1 MVMLYEERII
11 QGKRSFYRV
20 QYENIHKIFTDQTQ
34 CWIDLGSPGR
44 WQIYMS
50 LVAAALFVFPAIII
64 AACYAIIVRTIWA
77 KGSLLMS
84 TGKN

>member
-1 MVMLYEERII
+1 MFDVVQTIALVVVMYVSNI
-11 QGKRSFYRV
+11 Q
-20 QYENIHKIFTDQTQ
+20 NLLDQTQ
-34 CWIDLGSPGR
+34 CWIELGSPRR

-50 LVAAALFVFPAIII
+50 LVAVSLFVVPAIII

-84 TGKN
+84 TGKFLVCLLH